1 MAASAQT
8 RSQPD
13 LTVLRRGA
21 IIAYR
26 WLLLAFLLASLAD
39 STAVYGGLHAL
50 DGLLALGIAGF
61 LYVSALRRR
70 P

>member
-1 MAASAQT
+1 MTASTQT
-8 RSQPD
+8 QSRPD
-13 LTVLRRGA
+13 LTALRHVA

-26 WLLLAFLLASLAD
+26 WLLLIFLLASLAD
-39 STAVYGGLHAL
+39 NTAVYGGLHAL
-50 DGLLALGIAGF
+50 DGLLALSIAGF